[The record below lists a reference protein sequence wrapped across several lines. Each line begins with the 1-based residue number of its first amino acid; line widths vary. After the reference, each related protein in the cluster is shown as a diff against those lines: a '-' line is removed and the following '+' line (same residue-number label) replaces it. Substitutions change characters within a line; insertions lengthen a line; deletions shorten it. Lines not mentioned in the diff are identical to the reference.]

1 VTDAPT
7 RSPSSSRGRGLL
19 YLIRH
24 VEVELRDGVPP
35 EEWPPTP
42 AGLEA
47 ADRLAGEP
55 FVRDLSLVATSPEPK
70 AVATARPVAASAG
83 LELRVEDD
91 LREARRP
98 KTPILERDA
107 YVALVARYLAGEE
120 IAGWEPAAAARAR
133 FAGCVER
140 LAAEARGPL
149 AVVTHGLVISL
160 FLGYGVE
167 KWRALRLP
175 DVRAAPTRV

>member
-1 VTDAPT
+1 VA
-7 RSPSSSRGRGLL
+7 RL

-24 VEVELRDGVPP
+24 VEVELRDGTPP
-35 EEWPPTP
+35 EEWRPTP

-47 ADRLAGEP
+47 AERLADEP
-55 FVRDLSLVATSPEPK
+55 FAQDLTLVASSPEPK
-70 AVATARPVAASAG
+70 AVATARPLAAAARA
-83 LELRVEDD
+83 ELRLEDD

-140 LAAEARGPL
+140 VAAEARGPL
-149 AVVTHGLVISL
+149 AVVTHGLVMS
-160 FLGYGVE
+160 FYLGYGVE
-167 KWRALRLP
+167 EWSALRLP